1 MPGETPNAPPGPQV
15 KPPTAAPGRA
25 ALLRP
30 PPGFTCPPA
39 PPSWVSPALLRPPPG
54 FHLPSCAPSG
64 FHLPSCAP
72 LLGFTCPPAPPS
84 WVSPALLAPLLGFT
98 CPPAPPPGFHLPSCA
113 PLLGFTCPPAPPLA
127 AFHLPSCAPFL
138 GFTCSCAPPPG
149 FHLPS
154 RSPPSRVSPALPHL
168 GATITL
174 PSHNIT
180 KTALDPK
187 PCLWSKMSNDKTNTM
202 SNLTTRSGPRV
213 PGGGGAQ
220 GTLELQEGRQRR
232 ALLTPDLAASE
243 PTSLPTTLKPC
254 RPDLAASESPA
265 CQP

>member
-39 PPSWVSPALLRPPPG
+39 PPSCPPAPPSWVSPALLRPFWVSPALLRPPPG
-54 FHLPSCAPSG
+54 FHLP
-64 FHLPSCAP
+64 P
-72 LLGFTCPPAPPS
+72 LLGFTCPPGPPAGFHLPSCPPS
-84 WVSPALLAPLLGFT
+84 WVSPALLR
-98 CPPAPPPGFHLPSCA
+98 PPAGFHLPSCA
-113 PLLGFTCPPAPPLA
+113 PPCCVSPALLRPLPG
-127 AFHLPSCAPFL
+127 FHLPFRSPL
-138 GFTCSCAPPPG
+138 PG

-154 RSPPSRVSPALPHL
+154 RAPPSRVSPALPHL

-243 PTSLPTTLKPC
+243 PTSLPTTLRPC

>member
-64 FHLPSCAP
+64 FHLPALLRPPPGFHLPSCAAPPGFHLPSWPPCWVSPALLPP
-72 LLGFTCPPAPPS
+72 LLGFTCPPAPPCWVS
-84 WVSPALLAPLLGFT
+84 PPPCCVSPALLRPL
-98 CPPAPPPGFHLPSCA
+98 PGFHLPFR
-113 PLLGFTCPPAPPLA
+113 G
-127 AFHLPSCAPFL
+127 
-138 GFTCSCAPPPG
+138 PPPG

-154 RSPPSRVSPALPHL
+154 RSPPSRVSPALPRL
-168 GATITL
+168 G

-180 KTALDPK
+180 KTALNPK
-187 PCLWSKMSNDKTNTM
+187 PCLWSKMSNEKTNTM
-202 SNLTTRSGPRV
+202 SNLTTRRGPGG
-213 PGGGGAQ
+213 PGGGW
-220 GTLELQEGRQRR
+220 GTLELQRGGEEGQHR
-232 ALLTPDLAASE
+232 ALLGAH
-243 PTSLPTTLKPC
+243 
-254 RPDLAASESPA
+254 
-265 CQP
+265 